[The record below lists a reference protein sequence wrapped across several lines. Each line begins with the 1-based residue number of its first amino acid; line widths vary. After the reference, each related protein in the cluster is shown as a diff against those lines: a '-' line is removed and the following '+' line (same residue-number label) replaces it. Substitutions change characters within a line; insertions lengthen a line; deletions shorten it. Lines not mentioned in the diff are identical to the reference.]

1 MQDTLQVLELAEA
14 WHQGQTRKGIRCE
27 PFIHHPLRVASL
39 LIENGIF
46 DENIRMAALLHDI
59 LEDTLCPPEA
69 VREAAGDQVLAWVLE
84 LTDRKDLL
92 KSERKQ
98 MQVERA
104 EMLSPEAKLIRLADK
119 IDNVD
124 SLEQDPPASWSYQR
138 RRDYVAW
145 ANRVVKQL
153 GNIHPGMQA
162 RYRDTQARVWAHL
175 TGDVPPHP

>member
-1 MQDTLQVLELAEA
+1 MQDTLKVMELAEA

-27 PFIHHPLRVASL
+27 PFIHHPLRVAGL

-59 LEDTLCPPEA
+59 LEDTACPPEA
-69 VREAAGDQVLAWVLE
+69 IRESAGDQVLAWILE

-124 SLEQDPPASWSYQR
+124 SLEHDPPSSWSCQR
-138 RRDYVAW
+138 RREYVAW
-145 ANRVVKQL
+145 ADRVVRRL
-153 GNIHPGMQA
+153 GDIHPGLQA
-162 RYRDTQARVWAHL
+162 CYAETRSRVWTRL
-175 TGDVPPHP
+175 TGG